1 MFRNSPF
8 SLLVYQTT
16 WWTSFN
22 SELFMGFFPL
32 KLSDIT
38 AESFLHSESPLLSV
52 CYHQKPISYRSST
65 SIHSHINH
73 RWSYLPLVHDWLA
86 LTTRRRRAPKMI
98 QKERRSYS
106 IVSCNTGFIM
116 SLSHNQ
122 NDAFQVRPDC
132 TNCQAVRHQAWSS
145 WTQANLPRTWKK
157 NITVLNAWLGH
168 SVTVTSVC

>member
-1 MFRNSPF
+1 MNYSWDFSHSNFPILQPSPF
-8 SLLVYQTT
+8 YIPNLLCY
-16 WWTSFN
+16 
-22 SELFMGFFPL
+22 LCA
-32 KLSDIT
+32 IT
-38 AESFLHSESPLLSV
+38 RSRSV
-52 CYHQKPISYRSST
+52 IAPRRQSILISIT
-65 SIHSHINH
+65 GEAI
-73 RWSYLPLVHDWLA
+73 LPLVHDWLA

-145 WTQANLPRTWKK
+145 WTQANLPRT
-157 NITVLNAWLGH
+157 
-168 SVTVTSVC
+168 